1 MVSRLLALAAL
12 STVAALS
19 ALGCGGGTYG
29 DFSNVPT
36 RESCTLELALPN
48 MACSEACPVKVSSA
62 LGRVAGVR
70 SVDVDYENRS
80 AIVEAVSPACSEEGF
95 ESMMEKLYARG
106 YKARVIRSYSGRASQ
121 AGRLGSR

>member
-1 MVSRLLALAAL
+1 MLARVLALTALATVTAA
-12 STVAALS
+12 STW
-19 ALGCGGGTYG
+19 GCGGSSYG

-36 RESCTLELALPN
+36 RESCTLELAIPN
-48 MACSEACPVKVSSA
+48 MACSEACPVKVSAA

-70 SVDVDYENRS
+70 SVDVDYEGRS

-95 ESMMEKLYARG
+95 EGMMEKLYARG
-106 YKARVIRSYSGRASQ
+106 YKARVVRSYSGRASQ

>member
-12 STVAALS
+12 GTVAALS
-19 ALGCGGGTYG
+19 ALGCGGSAYG